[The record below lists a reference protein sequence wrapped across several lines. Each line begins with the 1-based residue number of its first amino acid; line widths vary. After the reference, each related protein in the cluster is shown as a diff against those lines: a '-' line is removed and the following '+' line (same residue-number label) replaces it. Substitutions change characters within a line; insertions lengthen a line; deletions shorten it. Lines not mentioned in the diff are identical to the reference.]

1 MKKFRKYL
9 KDDRGF
15 TLVEMVIVLFIIS
28 ILSLIFIPNITNTK
42 TGVENDGKKA
52 LTTVIQT
59 QADLYEYKTNKKA
72 SLELLSSEGYITD
85 GQKQKAVEWGI
96 LTEVIE

>member
-28 ILSLIFIPNITNTK
+28 ILSLIFIPNIANTK
-42 TGVENDGKKA
+42 KDVEDDGRKA

-59 QADLYEYKTNKKA
+59 QADLYEYKNSERPTLDVLAEKK
-72 SLELLSSEGYITD
+72 YITD
-85 GQKQKAVEWGI
+85 GQKQKAIEWGI